1 MCGQQVTILV
11 TPVSAQALKKDYT
24 HQLTSDPT
32 SQSATKSVVIQ
43 RCHTHKKMPPS
54 QGVIQTNQPPNQ
66 CHTKVSPTHANA
78 SKSRCHANKSA
89 TKSVSYKSVTHT
101 RKCLQVKVS
110 CKQISHQISV
120 IQKCHP
126 HTQMPPS
133 QGVIQTNQPPNQLS
147 WKGVIHTS
155 QSATNSN
162 AAHRGTVPTSAIDG
176 KVPFEEQHA
185 CGLQSLD
192 GPSNVDGSFYK
203 TRQWGHQAP
212 TMCWGGLAHPISS
225 CTSTTAGSYAQPSVP
240 FSTSV

>member
-1 MCGQQVTILV
+1 MCGQQVIILV

-66 CHTKVSPTHANA
+66 
-78 SKSRCHANKSA
+78 
-89 TKSVSYKSVTHT
+89 
-101 RKCLQVKVS
+101 
-110 CKQISHQISV
+110 
-120 IQKCHP
+120 
-126 HTQMPPS
+126 
-133 QGVIQTNQPPNQLS
+133 LS
-147 WKGVIHTS
+147 WKGVMHTS

>member
-1 MCGQQVTILV
+1 VTLSQC
-11 TPVSAQALKKDYT
+11 PPY
-24 HQLTSDPT
+24 LTSYVWPASDHPRDARLSTSAKKRLHTPT
-32 SQSATKSVVIQ
+32 NLRS
-43 RCHTHKKMPPS
+43 HKPIS
-54 QGVIQTNQPPNQ
+54 HQIS
-66 CHTKVSPTHANA
+66 CHTKVSHTQENA
-78 SKSRCHANKSA
+78 SKSRCHTNKSA

>member
-1 MCGQQVTILV
+1 MCGQQVIILV
-11 TPVSAQALKKDYT
+11 TPVSPQALKKDYT

-54 QGVIQTNQPPNQ
+54 QG
-66 CHTKVSPTHANA
+66 HT
-78 SKSRCHANKSA
+78 NKSA
-89 TKSVSYKSVTHT
+89 TKSVSCKSVTHT
-101 RKCLQVKVS
+101 RKRLQVKVS

-176 KVPFEEQHA
+176 KVPFEELHA

>member
-1 MCGQQVTILV
+1 MTLSQC
-11 TPVSAQALKKDYT
+11 PPY
-24 HQLTSDPT
+24 LTSYVWPASDHPRDARLSTSAKKRLHTPT
-32 SQSATKSVVIQ
+32 NLRS
-43 RCHTHKKMPPS
+43 HKPIS
-54 QGVIQTNQPPNQ
+54 HQIS
-66 CHTKVSPTHANA
+66 CHTKVSHTQENA
-78 SKSRCHANKSA
+78 SKSRCHTNKSA
-89 TKSVSYKSVTHT
+89 
-101 RKCLQVKVS
+101 
-110 CKQISHQISV
+110 
-120 IQKCHP
+120 
-126 HTQMPPS
+126 
-133 QGVIQTNQPPNQLS
+133 
-147 WKGVIHTS
+147 
-155 QSATNSN
+155 SN

>member
-11 TPVSAQALKKDYT
+11 TPVSPQALKKDYT

-54 QGVIQTNQPPNQ
+54 QGVMQTNQPPNQ

-89 TKSVSYKSVTHT
+89 TKSVS
-101 RKCLQVKVS
+101 
-110 CKQISHQISV
+110 
-120 IQKCHP
+120 
-126 HTQMPPS
+126 
-133 QGVIQTNQPPNQLS
+133 

-176 KVPFEEQHA
+176 KVPFEELHA

>member
-1 MCGQQVTILV
+1 VTLSQC
-11 TPVSAQALKKDYT
+11 PPY
-24 HQLTSDPT
+24 LTSYVWPASDHPRDARLSTSAKKRLHTPT
-32 SQSATKSVVIQ
+32 NLRS
-43 RCHTHKKMPPS
+43 HKPIS
-54 QGVIQTNQPPNQ
+54 HQIS
-66 CHTKVSPTHANA
+66 CHTKVSHTQENA

-110 CKQISHQISV
+110 YKQISHQIS
-120 IQKCHP
+120 CHGKVSY
-126 HTQMPPS
+126 T
-133 QGVIQTNQPPNQLS
+133 I
-147 WKGVIHTS
+147 IHTS